1 MRECLSKGNLAGD
14 KIAPAA
20 TLVWAKRQEVSE
32 RDQDLK
38 EASARTADRTVD
50 VGAGLADGWRPVQA
64 LAALCIARFCVRLDD
79 ERADLVLVATRAV
92 VGSVEPGAFVRGDEL
107 GQMVVAV

>member
-1 MRECLSKGNLAGD
+1 LLLKWSQPRPPLIEDGTQYFQRYRLRWFHPLDALPLVHFQADRFDSRRPLGGMRECLSKGNLAGD

-38 EASARTADRTVD
+38 ESSALTADRSAD
-50 VGAGLADGWRPVQA
+50 VSAGLADGWRPV
-64 LAALCIARFCVRLDD
+64 
-79 ERADLVLVATRAV
+79 
-92 VGSVEPGAFVRGDEL
+92 
-107 GQMVVAV
+107 